1 MLGVLPWIAG
11 AGAAGAVL
19 RWLLTR
25 ATTSWAILGVPLGVT
40 FVNVLGCLL
49 AGIFLGWSIP
59 RVGLNEEVKLAV
71 MVGFFGSFTTFSAM
85 AGESFTLFTEGRPAA
100 AVMQLLLQNGIG
112 VLVFGAGWWLG
123 QRF

>member
-11 AGAAGAVL
+11 AGAVGAVL

-25 ATTSWAILGVPLGVT
+25 AATSWVILGVPMGVT
-40 FVNVLGCLL
+40 VVNAMGCLL
-49 AGIFLGWSIP
+49 AGAFLGWSLP
-59 RVGLNEEVKLAV
+59 RTGVNEEVKIAV

-85 AGESFTLFTEGRPAA
+85 AGESFELFSAGRPAA
-100 AVMQLLLQNGIG
+100 AAAHLLLQNGIG